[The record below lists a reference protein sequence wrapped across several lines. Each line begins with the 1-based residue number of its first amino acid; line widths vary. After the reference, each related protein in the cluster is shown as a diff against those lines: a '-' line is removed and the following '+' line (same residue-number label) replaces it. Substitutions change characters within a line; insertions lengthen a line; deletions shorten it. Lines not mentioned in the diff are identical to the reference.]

1 MKVLLSDGSSATALQ
16 LAAILGGKG
25 HQVHVL
31 CESALVLTRFTKWVV
46 KLHRVPCFS
55 LDPYRWLG
63 SALSVLRAS
72 RFDVFI
78 CAHEHVAIA
87 SASAD
92 QFRSVGVKMAM
103 PSFEALSRVMDKIS
117 AYETLRQ
124 LQISQPETSVAH
136 SVDDLLRLVH
146 MVPAYIKAPIGTANA
161 RVGLVSTPK
170 EMATAALEC
179 ETAGTFGGRGALLVQ
194 KAIPGPVLMV
204 TSVFSHGHLL
214 AWHACLKVRDGP
226 LGGAAKRRSLPLAFI
241 RDDLVRLGQH
251 LQWDGPLSADAIF
264 VVKDQKVY
272 YININPGILEPMN
285 ALFSGVDLVN
295 QLLQAST
302 GDTTAISPVSIAVLP
317 GEVNMQSHQILAG
330 LLRAAENGRLAI
342 IAEVFHAATGAGD
355 YRGSREELFPLPGDL
370 LGRASLFV
378 IVVALVIGGS
388 RLANYIG
395 ARRASMHTLSLQS
408 WDTITSKHEKK
419 TAAT

>member
-31 CESALVLTRFTKWVV
+31 CESALMLTRFTKWVV
-46 KLHRVPCFS
+46 KLHRVPCFR
-55 LDPYRWLG
+55 LDPYRWLS
-63 SALSVLRAS
+63 SALSVLRAGG
-72 RFDVFI
+72 FDVFI

-92 QFRSVGVKMAM
+92 QFRSVGVKMAV

-117 AYETLRQ
+117 AYEILRQ

-136 SVDDLLRLVH
+136 SVDELLRLVH
-146 MVPAYIKAPIGTANA
+146 MVPAYIKVPIGTTNA

-170 EMATAALEC
+170 EMATVALEC
-179 ETAGTFGGRGALLVQ
+179 EAAGTFGGRGALLVQ
-194 KAIPGPVLMV
+194 KAIPGPVLML

-214 AWHACLKVRDGP
+214 AWHACLKVRDSP

-241 RDDLVRLGQH
+241 RDDLIKLGQH
-251 LQWDGPLSADAIF
+251 LQWNGALSADAIF

-272 YININPGILEPMN
+272 YINISPGILEPMN
-285 ALFSGVDLVN
+285 ALFSGVDIVDR
-295 QLLQAST
+295 LLQASAR
-302 GDTTAISPVSIAVLP
+302 DTTATSPAAIAVPP
-317 GEVNMQSHQILAG
+317 GAVNMQSHQVLAG

-342 IAEVFHAATGAGD
+342 VMEVFCAAIGAGD
-355 YRGSREELFPLPGDL
+355 YRGSKEELFPLPGDF
-370 LGRASLFV
+370 LGRVSLFV
-378 IVVALVIGGS
+378 IVVALVIGGP

-395 ARRASMHTLSLQS
+395 VQRASMHTLSLLN
-408 WDTITSKHEKK
+408 WDIIASKHQKET
-419 TAAT
+419 TAT